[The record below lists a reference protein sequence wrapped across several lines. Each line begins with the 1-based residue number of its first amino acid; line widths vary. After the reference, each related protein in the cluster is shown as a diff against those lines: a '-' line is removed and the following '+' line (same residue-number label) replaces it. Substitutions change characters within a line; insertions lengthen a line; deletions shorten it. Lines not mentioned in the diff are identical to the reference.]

1 MIDLICSFILLY
13 DYNFSITFLFM
24 KRFLYYFFCTV
35 NYLPIYSFVY
45 YLILLL
51 TPLFICILSYII
63 TNSFIHLHIILYYYS
78 LIYLFVYYL
87 ILLLTYLFVYFYFFL
102 GGLKQEMSEQFLQ
115 LHSKYDSS
123 PRLSVKGVVNNC
135 CLLCYKVVHN
145 AEGTN
150 VHSAF

>member
-1 MIDLICSFILLY
+1 M
-13 DYNFSITFLFM
+13 
-24 KRFLYYFFCTV
+24 
-35 NYLPIYSFVY
+35 
-45 YLILLL
+45 
-51 TPLFICILSYII
+51 
-63 TNSFIHLHIILYYYS
+63 HII
-78 LIYLFVYYL
+78 
-87 ILLLTYLFVYFYFFL
+87 FYFFL

-150 VHSAF
+150 VHSARSEERRVGKEC

>member
-1 MIDLICSFILLY
+1 
-13 DYNFSITFLFM
+13 M

-35 NYLPIYSFVY
+35 NYLPIYS
-45 YLILLL
+45 
-51 TPLFICILSYII
+51 
-63 TNSFIHLHIILYYYS
+63 
-78 LIYLFVYYL
+78 FVYYL

-150 VHSAF
+150 VHSVF